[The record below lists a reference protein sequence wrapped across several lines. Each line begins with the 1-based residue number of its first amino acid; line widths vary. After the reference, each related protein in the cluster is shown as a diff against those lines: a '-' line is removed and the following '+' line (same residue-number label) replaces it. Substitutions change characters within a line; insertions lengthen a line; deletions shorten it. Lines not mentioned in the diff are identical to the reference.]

1 MTEGSHTPKLGLDTD
16 LESRIFIDDGIQSGE
31 EGQSGVSGAMQ
42 IVDGGYFS
50 YNGSNL
56 VRKLGKPSFNPSTR
70 SRDSGAR
77 SKFTSSRSREGP
89 RIKEEL
95 AKLQCDMESLTS
107 THFASTSR
115 IISEAERL
123 RRKNTYI
130 LPRELSPIDESVSGS
145 LSSPSKASAEGHAFS
160 ESVADSGEKSSSSHC
175 SPNLYIHS
183 NMSQLNVA
191 RGGS

>member
-1 MTEGSHTPKLGLDTD
+1 MTEGSHTPKPGLDSD
-16 LESRIFIDDGIQSGE
+16 SESSIFIDDGIRPGE
-31 EGQSGVSGAMQ
+31 QAQSGVSGAMQ

-50 YNGSNL
+50 YNGSKL

-70 SRDSGAR
+70 SQDSGAR
-77 SKFTSSRSREGP
+77 SKFTPSRSREGSW
-89 RIKEEL
+89 IEEEL
-95 AKLQCDMESLTS
+95 AKLQCDMEPPTP
-107 THFASTSR
+107 TYFASTSY

-130 LPRELSPIDESVSGS
+130 IPRELSPIDESVSGS
-145 LSSPSKASAEGHAFS
+145 LPSPSKASAESHASS
-160 ESVADSGEKSSSSHC
+160 ESVADSGEKSSGSHC
-175 SPNLYIHS
+175 SSNLYIHS